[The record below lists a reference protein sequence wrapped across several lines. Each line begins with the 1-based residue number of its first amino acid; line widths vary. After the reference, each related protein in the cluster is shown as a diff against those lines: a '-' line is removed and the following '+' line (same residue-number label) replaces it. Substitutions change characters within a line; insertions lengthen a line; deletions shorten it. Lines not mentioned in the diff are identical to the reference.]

1 MAVFYQFAELFSTFI
16 EGLIVLTIISKLSKV
31 RYNKKVSFILTF
43 ALAIAYT
50 FIVTL
55 LNKWKIFSFFTIIIC
70 ILYTFIITKL
80 TSTGSSLL
88 RCTATMLSWFFIH
101 SIDYLLFYVSAMIV
115 SKSFDISRG
124 ISTLLSVGMP
134 RSLFVIAV
142 KITELLIFALLD
154 PIYPG
159 LHSLRKKYLYTLL
172 TISTGSYIMMSLIT
186 SLIMSN
192 SVLILQVSVILSLI
206 FIVLSLITTI
216 LATFWSSKYQI
227 EKNERNMMEITNELI
242 EKNLKSIQSSQN
254 LIRRQVH
261 DFKNHIRTIDGM
273 LEDGTKAKIY
283 TEELLQASYI
293 SAKYCHSEN
302 EIINS
307 IINCKIAEANA
318 QEIKFMH
325 KVLIFS
331 PINIMSIDICAIL
344 SNQIDNAIEACAK
357 ISDDKP
363 KEIKVEI
370 WQRESFLFFKVTN
383 TTAENPFNKEGQL
396 ISRKKDSEIH
406 GFGIKNIRETAS
418 KYDGELVNKYKDG
431 KFISVVSVV
440 NTE

>member
-1 MAVFYQFAELFSTFI
+1 MAVFNQFAELFSTFI

-31 RYNKKVSFILTF
+31 RYNKKISFILTF
-43 ALAIAYT
+43 ALALAYT

-80 TSTGSSLL
+80 TSTGSTLL
-88 RCTATMLSWFFIH
+88 RCTATMLSWFFVH

-115 SKSFDISRG
+115 SRSFDISKG
-124 ISTLLSVGMP
+124 ISTLLSVGTP
-134 RSLFVIAV
+134 RSIFVIAV
-142 KITELLIFALLD
+142 KIIELIVFTLLD
-154 PIYPG
+154 PIYSG
-159 LHSLRKKYLYTLL
+159 LNSLRKKYLYTLL
-172 TISTGSYIMMSLIT
+172 TISTGSYIMMSIIT

-192 SVLILQVSVILSLI
+192 SVLILQVSVILSFI

-216 LATFWSSKYQI
+216 LATFWSSKYQK
-227 EKNERNMMEITNELI
+227 EKNERNMMEITNELM
-242 EKNLKSIQSSQN
+242 EKGLNNMENSQN

-302 EIINS
+302 EIVNS
-307 IINCKIAEANA
+307 IINCKSAEAYAKNI
-318 QEIKFMH
+318 EFKHNVMI
-325 KVLIFS
+325 VS
-331 PINIMSIDICAIL
+331 PLYISSTDICAIL
-344 SNQIDNAIEACAK
+344 SNQIDNAIEACEK
-357 ISDDKP
+357 IQYDKP

-383 TTAENPFNKEGQL
+383 TTAENPFNEEGQL

-418 KYDGELVNKYKDG
+418 KYNGELVNRYKDG
-431 KFISVVSVV
+431 KFISVTSVV